1 MTQPIRVLILGAAG
15 RDFHNFNV
23 CYRGDPQVQVVAF
36 TATQIPNIAGRRY
49 PPELAGPLYP
59 EGIPIYP
66 ETELPEL
73 IARLGVD
80 QVVFAYSDVSHEY
93 VMHRASMALAGGA
106 DFVLL
111 GPRRTSLPSRRPVI
125 SIGAA
130 RTGSGKS
137 PATRWVVRALR
148 KAGVTPVVL
157 RHPMPYG
164 DLAAQVCQ
172 RFATFEDLDRY
183 HCTLE
188 EREEYEPHLAAG
200 TVVYAG
206 VDYERILRQAEAEAD
221 VIVWDGGNNDLPFIV
236 SDLHIVIVDPH
247 RAGHERSY
255 HPGEA
260 NVRMADVVIISKVD
274 TAPPEAV
281 QAVRATV
288 AELNPGAEVT
298 EAALAIR
305 VDNEGLVAG
314 RRALVVEDGPTLT
327 HGEMAYGA
335 GALLARRLGA
345 TLVDPRPFAAPSIAA
360 VFAQYTHLG
369 PVLPAMGYGGQQLA
383 DLVATIEATPCDVV
397 VCATPVDLRRLIPQ
411 RRPIARV
418 TYELEPRDEEAL
430 TRRVLDAIHRRG
442 RLAPRRAGSLDQD
455 TR

>member
-1 MTQPIRVLILGAAG
+1 MTAPTRVLILGAAG

-23 CYRGDPQVQVVAF
+23 CYRADPQVRVVAF

-59 EGIPIYP
+59 DGIPIYP
-66 ETELPEL
+66 ETELPQL
-73 IARLGVD
+73 IARLNVD
-80 QVVFAYSDVSHEY
+80 QVVFAYSDVSHEH
-93 VMHRASMALAGGA
+93 VMHLASTALAGGA

-111 GPRRTSLPSRRPVI
+111 GPRRTSLTSSRPVV

-137 PATRWVVRALR
+137 PATRWVVGAIRR
-148 KAGVTPVVL
+148 AGVTPVVL

-164 DLAAQVCQ
+164 DLAAQACQ
-172 RFATFEDLDRY
+172 RFATFEDLDRH
-183 HCTLE
+183 HCTIE

-236 SDLHIVIVDPH
+236 PDLHLVVVDPH

-274 TAPPEAV
+274 TAAPEAV
-281 QAVRATV
+281 RTVRATV
-288 AELNPGAEVT
+288 AALNPDAEVT

-305 VDNEGLVAG
+305 VDDEGLVAG

-327 HGEMAYGA
+327 HGEMSYGA
-335 GALLARRLGA
+335 GVLLARRLGA

-360 VFAQYTHLG
+360 VFAQYPHLG
-369 PVLPAMGYGGQQLA
+369 PVLPAMGYGGEQLA
-383 DLVATIEATPCDVV
+383 DLATTIEATPCDVV

-411 RRPIARV
+411 RRPMARV
-418 TYELEPRDEEAL
+418 TYELEPRDEGTL
-430 TRRVLDAIHRRG
+430 VRRLNEVI
-442 RLAPRRAGSLDQD
+442 RRAPGAGA
-455 TR
+455 RGKGA